1 MIKYWEK
8 SGDISYE
15 CAKTA
20 YETIVTIDPY
30 LKKFEVID
38 NQLTYPI
45 KRVCRLSELV
55 AIDIVRQYGV
65 TLSRIGHPFDFLNQ
79 KWNSDI
85 NMLELLLAYI
95 QYPRKDSFLK
105 VFAFKL
111 LKMIYVNNEKCKGI
125 KFQKGEK

>member
-1 MIKYWEK
+1 MHRYTPNFGVRIKKVIEILKEVYESKNTMIKYWEK

-65 TLSRIGHPFDFLNQ
+65 TLSRIGHPFDFLN
-79 KWNSDI
+79 
-85 NMLELLLAYI
+85 
-95 QYPRKDSFLK
+95 
-105 VFAFKL
+105 
-111 LKMIYVNNEKCKGI
+111 
-125 KFQKGEK
+125 